1 MDKKF
6 ERSIN
11 NKIIF
16 GVCGGL
22 GKYFSTD
29 PIIFRFA
36 FVALLLAGGSSLII
50 YFILLIIMPKEPRFV
65 VADVQ
70 ENANSFETVQQDD
83 LKTDTTSASTE
94 KNSLLFGLSL
104 ISIGVMLLLNNLVP
118 YFKIGKLWP
127 AILVIIGLGLLFKG
141 KTKQE
146 N

>member
-6 ERSIN
+6 ERSIDK
-11 NKIIF
+11 KIIF

-22 GKYFSTD
+22 GKYFSID

-65 VADVQ
+65 VATVQ
-70 ENANSFETVQQDD
+70 ENANSFETFQQDD
-83 LKTDTTSASTE
+83 LKTDTTSASSE

>member
-11 NKIIF
+11 NKVVF
-16 GVCGGL
+16 GICGGL
-22 GKYFSTD
+22 GKYFSID

-50 YFILLIIMPKEPRFV
+50 YFILLIIMPKEPRYV
-65 VADVQ
+65 VSNVQ
-70 ENANSFETVQQDD
+70 EAANSFETFQQND
-83 LKTDTTSASTE
+83 LKSDTTGTE
-94 KNSLLFGLSL
+94 KSSLLFGLSL

-127 AILVIIGLGLLFKG
+127 AILVIVGLGLLFKG
-141 KTKQE
+141 KSKQE
-146 N
+146 D